1 MNFIR
6 DKTSVTITT
15 TGNKSNSYNYAFFP
29 RASSIFLKLIS
40 DKYFALFAATFQGQ
54 QKDYCNYR

>member
-15 TGNKSNSYNYAFFP
+15 TGNKSYSNNCAVFT
-29 RASSIFLKLIS
+29 RASSICLKLIS
-40 DKYFALFAATFQGQ
+40 DKYFALFVVTF
-54 QKDYCNYR
+54 

>member
-15 TGNKSNSYNYAFFP
+15 TGNVRVTLTTMRFSRELIVFF
-29 RASSIFLKLIS
+29 L
-40 DKYFALFAATFQGQ
+40 
-54 QKDYCNYR
+54 N